1 MNKLGRGPQ
10 GDAKNQISKLYAF
23 QFQKRKIL
31 KMGFFVPVF
40 QIVIPGVGPILTLGA
55 SSKETW

>member
-1 MNKLGRGPQ
+1 MNKLSRGAQ

-23 QFQKRKIL
+23 QFHRRRIL

-40 QIVIPGVGPILTLGA
+40 QLVNPRVGAILTPGA
-55 SSKETW
+55 SYKQT